1 MIDDPE
7 IPLEEDELDAL
18 GERLAE
24 RAGEDGLLLDG
35 VHGLLTAVSIGP
47 GEVGPQQWL
56 SAVLDS
62 EEPFSDEAEARQTIT
77 LLLRFHQAVLRELE
91 SFEYE
96 PILGHV
102 EEEDGS
108 PHVSAAG
115 WCEGFSAGVD
125 LGGVAWEQRMQA
137 DPQLLELLGPIVQLA
152 ADEDLFDLGDGVA
165 VAPLSETEYESALD
179 GIAAAVLD
187 VQQYWR
193 EHPASAEESGPDA
206 PGDKDSERVVPRRRG
221 GRWVH

>member
-1 MIDDPE
+1 MTEDPE
-7 IPLEEDELDAL
+7 IPLEEEEFDGL

-24 RAGEDGLLLDG
+24 RAGDDGLLLDG
-35 VHGLLTAVSIGP
+35 VHGLLTALSIGP
-47 GEVGPQQWL
+47 GEVGAQQWL
-56 SAVLDS
+56 AAVLDS
-62 EEPFSDEAEARQTIT
+62 DQPFNDESDARSTIT

-91 SFEYE
+91 SLEYE

-102 EEEDGS
+102 ENDDGD
-108 PHVSAAG
+108 PYVSAAG

-125 LGGVAWEQRMQA
+125 LGGAAWEERMQR
-137 DPQLLELLGPIVQLA
+137 DPQLLDLLGPIVQLA
-152 ADEDLFDLGDGVA
+152 ADEELFDLGDGVA
-165 VAPLSETEYESALD
+165 VPPLSDAEYESALD

-193 EHPASAEESGPDA
+193 EHPVTDDESSAIGAGDDA
-206 PGDKDSERVVPRRRG
+206 ARIVPRRRG